1 VRAAGLS
8 GPPALA
14 AGTGTPGT
22 QRPLS
27 RPSIGDLGRARHSG
41 SWSRTRTRQSQ
52 FLLKLLLP
60 RGGIRRI
67 WRQWTYRLKTRRPVC
82 SEEMAEFLL
91 EISGKQSELEV
102 LVEQQTE
109 ALQRLNRQAELARQ
123 REEEAQEQL
132 RQEKLRLAS
141 ESRALEVRLSPLP
154 LRHPSL
160 PSRVSM
166 SSRSVTD

>member
-1 VRAAGLS
+1 
-8 GPPALA
+8 
-14 AGTGTPGT
+14 
-22 QRPLS
+22 
-27 RPSIGDLGRARHSG
+27 
-41 SWSRTRTRQSQ
+41 
-52 FLLKLLLP
+52 
-60 RGGIRRI
+60 
-67 WRQWTYRLKTRRPVC
+67 
-82 SEEMAEFLL
+82 MAEFLL

-154 LRHPSL
+154 LPLRHPSL